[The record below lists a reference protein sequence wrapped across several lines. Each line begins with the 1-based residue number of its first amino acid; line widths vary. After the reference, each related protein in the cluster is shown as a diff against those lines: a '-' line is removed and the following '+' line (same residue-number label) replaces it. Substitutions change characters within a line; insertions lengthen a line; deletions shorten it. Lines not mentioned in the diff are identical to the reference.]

1 MAKCTI
7 CKSKKGKRKCQID
20 GTFICSLC
28 CGQKRNAIE
37 CAGCSFFKDIS
48 LSRNYR
54 KVPFCGT
61 EHMANSMELQDIA
74 NVIESTLCSF
84 DLKNEATFT
93 DKTALTLLELL
104 FDHYHFHDAELNFE
118 NPMLKAYFDELLQ
131 IIKQDL
137 QNVLEE
143 QLVKVLGAIYRSSQ
157 RRTNGGKE
165 YLQFTQQ
172 YVGVRLGRGGRIITQ
187 SLI

>member
-28 CGQKRNAIE
+28 CGQKRNASE
-37 CAGCSFFKDIS
+37 CTGCSFFKDES

-61 EHMANSMELQDIA
+61 EQMANSMELQDIA
-74 NVIESTLCSF
+74 NTIESTFCSF
-84 DLKNEATFT
+84 DVENESTFT
-93 DKTALTLLELL
+93 DKTVITLLELL
-104 FDHYHFHDAELNFE
+104 FNHYHFHDSELDFE
-118 NPMLKAYFDELLQ
+118 GSVLKASFDKLLQ

-137 QNVLEE
+137 PTVPEE
-143 QLVKVLGAIYRSSQ
+143 QLVKVMGAIYRSIQ

-165 YLQFTQQ
+165 YLQFTQR
-172 YVGVRLGRGGRIITQ
+172 YVGTRVGRGGRMIIQ
-187 SLI
+187 K

>member
-28 CGQKRNAIE
+28 CGQKRNTPE
-37 CAGCSFFKDIS
+37 CTGCSFFKDES
-48 LSRNYR
+48 QDRNYR

-61 EHMANSMELQDIA
+61 EKMANSMELQDIA
-74 NVIESTLCSF
+74 NTIESTFCSF
-84 DLKNEATFT
+84 DLENEATFT
-93 DKTALTLLELL
+93 DKTVITLLELL
-104 FDHYHFHDAELNFE
+104 FNHYHFHDSELDFE
-118 NPMLKAYFDELLQ
+118 DSVLKAYFDKLLQ

-137 QNVLEE
+137 STVPEE
-143 QLVKVLGAIYRSSQ
+143 QLVQVMGAIYRSIQ

-165 YLQFTQQ
+165 YLQFTHR
-172 YVGVRLGRGGRIITQ
+172 YVGIRAGRGGRMIIRK
-187 SLI
+187 